1 MPSHI
6 TVMASRR
13 AGEKFSVDA
22 IARLPQYYYAH
33 PNVKLDSRTLTL
45 AQRNGYAGASRDL
58 QG

>member
-1 MPSHI
+1 
-6 TVMASRR
+6 MASRR